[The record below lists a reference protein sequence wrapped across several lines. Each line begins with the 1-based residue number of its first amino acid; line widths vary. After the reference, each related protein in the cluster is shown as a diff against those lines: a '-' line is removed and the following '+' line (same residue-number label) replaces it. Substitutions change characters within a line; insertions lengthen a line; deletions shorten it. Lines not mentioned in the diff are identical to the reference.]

1 MFLDPSLKVEEI
13 KAKINK
19 RASQVALLV
28 KNFPANAEGIRDE
41 GSTPGSGRYPGE
53 GHSNPLQYSRL
64 ENSIELGRLHF
75 IGLQRV
81 RHD

>member
-1 MFLDPSLKVEEI
+1 MDLSLKIEEI

-19 RASQVALLV
+19 WSSQVALLV
-28 KNFPANAEGIRDE
+28 KNFPANAEDIRDE

-53 GHSNPLQYSRL
+53 GHSNPLQYSCP
-64 ENSIELGRLHF
+64 ENSMKLGGLHF
-75 IGLQRV
+75 IGLQKV